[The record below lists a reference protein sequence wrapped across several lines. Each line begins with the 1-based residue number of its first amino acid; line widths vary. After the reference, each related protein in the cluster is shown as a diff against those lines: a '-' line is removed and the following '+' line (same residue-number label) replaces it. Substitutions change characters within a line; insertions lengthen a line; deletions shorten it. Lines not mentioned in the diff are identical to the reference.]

1 MCSSDLVHN
10 RPIVEG
16 MRAFSHVSYVYER
29 AIIPV
34 GAAWSILAGL
44 AQPLLVWM
52 CYGAWAEGVLPVESF
67 LLIAMLPLF
76 TLKLGS
82 ALFIDLTAYRN
93 LKIAKRNV
101 AAVLEE
107 PQETGSFDD
116 VPMRGA
122 GIGLAA
128 GYHN

>member
-1 MCSSDLVHN
+1 M
-10 RPIVEG
+10 
-16 MRAFSHVSYVYER
+16 
-29 AIIPV
+29 
-34 GAAWSILAGL
+34 
-44 AQPLLVWM
+44 
-52 CYGAWAEGVLPVESF
+52 
-67 LLIAMLPLF
+67 
-76 TLKLGS
+76 KLGS

-122 GIGLAA
+122 GIELAHVGFSYGDGPA
-128 GYHN
+128 VLEGFDLVIPEGKLTALVGDSGCGKSTVLNLIAQLYRPQDGSVSFGGVDVREIGRAHV